1 MREDVGIVEG
11 WRAIP
16 ANHQRN
22 PLQGGSGCD
31 SGKEDGDSSE
41 HVREVDVE
49 HEMFELSKCFK
60 SDVRFV
66 PEGFR
71 LWTFHYQED
80 LEKHET

>member
-1 MREDVGIVEG
+1 
-11 WRAIP
+11 
-16 ANHQRN
+16 
-22 PLQGGSGCD
+22 
-31 SGKEDGDSSE
+31 
-41 HVREVDVE
+41 VE

-80 LEKHET
+80 LEKHETWNQRSYQ